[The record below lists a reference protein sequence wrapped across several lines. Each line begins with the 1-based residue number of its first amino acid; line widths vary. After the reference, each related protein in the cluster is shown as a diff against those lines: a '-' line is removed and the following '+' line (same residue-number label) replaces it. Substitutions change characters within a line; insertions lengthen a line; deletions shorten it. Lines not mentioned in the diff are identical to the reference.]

1 MRVKGGVKN
10 RRRHKRLLKETRG
23 YFGARSKQYRRAHE
37 AYLHAGSYA
46 FTGRKD
52 RKAQFR
58 RLWIQ
63 RINAALSIYNLKY
76 SEFIRKLISK
86 QIIINRKM
94 LAELA
99 LDYPQAFSQLLKTLA

>member
-1 MRVKGGVKN
+1 MRVKGGVKT
-10 RRRHKRLLKETRG
+10 RHRHKRLLKETRG

-46 FTGRKD
+46 FAGRKD

-63 RINAALSIYNLKY
+63 RINAALSSYNLRY
-76 SEFIRKLISK
+76 SQFIPKLKSKHIILDRKV
-86 QIIINRKM
+86 

-99 LDYPQAFSQLLKTLA
+99 LDYPQAFSQLLRTLS